1 MAAID
6 RSFLKAKQEIA
17 AEVER
22 AIKTLEKLGKEF
34 DKKARRKMLRRG
46 AEILR
51 DELKSKAPRSKKQH
65 KRYST
70 AKLLKN
76 KRAPKGMGTVAQ
88 TYDPGNL
95 QKAIVV
101 LPLSKSPDLHVG
113 PKVAKQGRKS
123 LPDAYYAH
131 WLEYGAPGIG
141 VPAHPFIRPAVASA
155 KAKVATAVTE
165 DAKKL
170 LGEFEKKHSVK

>member
-1 MAAID
+1 MAYWEKTI
-6 RSFLKAKQEIA
+6 LVKALSV
-17 AEVER
+17 EVEQ
-22 AIKTLEKLGKEF
+22 AIKTLNKLGEEF
-34 DKKARRKMLRRG
+34 DKKTRRKMLRRG

-51 DELKSKAPRSKKQH
+51 DEIKSRAPRSKKQH

-76 KRAPKGMGTVAQ
+76 KRAPKGMGTVIQ

-95 QKAIVV
+95 KKAIVV
-101 LPLSKSPDLHVG
+101 LPLSKSHDLHVG
-113 PKVAKQGRKS
+113 PKVARRGQKS

-141 VPAHPFIRPAVASA
+141 VPAHPFIRPAVASV
-155 KAKVATAVTE
+155 KAKVAEAVTA

-170 LGEFEKKHSVK
+170 LGEFEKKHSI